1 MAKFNE
7 INLPSYTPADGKNR
21 FNCAAMQLCQ
31 IANRPIQILSVETDV
46 QTKYGLRHL
55 AKFRFSGDT
64 AEYKFFTDCK
74 EMKFHLENMKILLE
88 QMEDDDTVQD
98 RFIETTIKQVPGSGA
113 LRIYEF
119 T

>member
-1 MAKFNE
+1 
-7 INLPSYTPADGKNR
+7 
-21 FNCAAMQLCQ
+21 
-31 IANRPIQILSVETDV
+31 
-46 QTKYGLRHL
+46 
-55 AKFRFSGDT
+55 
-64 AEYKFFTDCK
+64 
-74 EMKFHLENMKILLE
+74 MKFHLENMKIILE

>member
-1 MAKFNE
+1 
-7 INLPSYTPADGKNR
+7 
-21 FNCAAMQLCQ
+21 MQLCQ

-113 LRIYEF
+113 LRTYEF